1 MLEFNFNN
9 IILNGLGIYS
19 LGITRKDCIL
29 RVLQNNPAIESRS
42 RFKFLTGSQ
51 GLVYPYNLFLLVGFG
66 ILAGIAVSQ
75 IKLSF
80 GIPGHSIVKI
90 MIPMAIGLSLAPV
103 RSAGAIMGI
112 SGLVTALISQ
122 ILTNSTGTGTGA
134 YTSLVCTGVLMDLTL
149 YFANTGWKL
158 YSGLMV
164 SGLIANMVALYV
176 RSGFK
181 SFFKINIIDFNTW
194 YQTAAFTYPICGL
207 LAGLLCALVVF
218 KFRMPP
224 NNNRVNIR

>member
-1 MLEFNFNN
+1 M
-9 IILNGLGIYS
+9 GIYS
-19 LGITRKDCIL
+19 LGITRKDYIL

-42 RFKFLTGSQ
+42 RFKFLTGSR
-51 GLVYPYNLFLLVGFG
+51 GLIYPYNLLLLACFG

-80 GIPGHSIVKI
+80 GIPGHAIVKI

-103 RSAGAIMGI
+103 KSAGAIMGI
-112 SGLVTALISQ
+112 SGLFSAFICE

-134 YTSLVCTGVLMDLTL
+134 FTSLVCTGVLMDLTL

-158 YSGLMV
+158 YSGLMI
-164 SGLIANMVALYV
+164 SGLIANMIALYV

-181 SFFKINIIDFNTW
+181 FFFKINIIDFNTW
-194 YQTAAFTYPICGL
+194 HQTAAFTYPICGL
-207 LAGLLCALVVF
+207 LAGLICALVVF
-218 KFRMPP
+218 KLKKAP
-224 NNNRVNIR
+224 NNN